1 MEIKEKYAKEGLI
14 YNRLDTY
21 LQIPQILF
29 CYEELNAVDIMV
41 YSVIYQFCKHYSAN
55 ESVAGQSC
63 SINNEMLS
71 DRANCGLTALKD
83 SLKKLSELK
92 IIEIKKSGSKY
103 RSITLNVD
111 YLNKKYNTKK
121 SKEELEA
128 CLPKVVESYQEYKEK
143 LISQSVVP
151 YIKVPDS
158 MRIYKGITLF
168 DEILYGLLYQHMN
181 MLKGKIGNVSILS
194 IQGKY
199 SVSKITEKLNCSKST
214 VYISLKKMSDMG
226 VIQFEKNSVITLKR
240 DFFNSQPEWDSLLD
254 LKDNNADTDTNV
266 NNASLEKS
274 NGHQNKEENVDEI
287 IESFEFDNEQF
298 FRL

>member
-71 DRANCGLTALKD
+71 DRANCSLATLKN

-92 IIEIKKSGSKY
+92 IIDIKKSGSKY

-128 CLPKVVESYQEYKEK
+128 CLPKAMESYQEYKEK
-143 LISQSVVP
+143 LISQSVIP

-158 MRIYKGITLF
+158 MRIYKDITLF

-181 MLKGKIGNVSILS
+181 MLKGKIGSTSILGM
-194 IQGKY
+194 QGKY
-199 SVSKITEKLNCSKST
+199 RASKIAEKLNCSKST

-226 VIQFEKNSVITLKR
+226 IIQFEKNSIITLKR

-254 LKDNNADTDTNV
+254 LKDNNTDTNI
-266 NNASLEKS
+266 NANL
-274 NGHQNKEENVDEI
+274 KEESSYKTQEEDLDEI
-287 IESFEFDNEQF
+287 IESFEFKNWQ
-298 FRL
+298 

>member
-1 MEIKEKYAKEGLI
+1 MEIKEKYTKEGLV

-71 DRANCGLTALKD
+71 DRANCSLATLKN
-83 SLKKLSELK
+83 SLK
-92 IIEIKKSGSKY
+92 IIDIKKSGSKY

-111 YLNKKYNTKK
+111 YLNKKYNIKK

-128 CLPKVVESYQEYKEK
+128 CLPKAMESYQEYKEK
-143 LISQSVVP
+143 LISQSVTP

-158 MRIYKGITLF
+158 MRIYKDITLF

-181 MLKGKIGNVSILS
+181 MLKGKIGSTSILGM
-194 IQGKY
+194 QGKY
-199 SVSKITEKLNCSKST
+199 RTSKIAERLNCSKPT
-214 VYISLKKMSDMG
+214 VSASLKKMSKMG
-226 VIQFEKNSVITLKR
+226 IIQLEEDSIIILKR
-240 DFFNSQPEWDSLLD
+240 DFFASQPEE
-254 LKDNNADTDTNV
+254 DNIFKLEDNSV
-266 NNASLEKS
+266 NIST
-274 NGHQNKEENVDEI
+274 QEENSYKSWEKELEEI
-287 IESFEFDNEQF
+287 AESFGII
-298 FRL
+298 

>member
-1 MEIKEKYAKEGLI
+1 M
-14 YNRLDTY
+14 
-21 LQIPQILF
+21 
-29 CYEELNAVDIMV
+29 
-41 YSVIYQFCKHYSAN
+41 
-55 ESVAGQSC
+55 
-63 SINNEMLS
+63 
-71 DRANCGLTALKD
+71 
-83 SLKKLSELK
+83 
-92 IIEIKKSGSKY
+92 
-103 RSITLNVD
+103 
-111 YLNKKYNTKK
+111 
-121 SKEELEA
+121 
-128 CLPKVVESYQEYKEK
+128 ESYQEYKEK

-254 LKDNNADTDTNV
+254 LKDNNADTDTTNTNI
-266 NNASLEKS
+266 NNTSLEKS
-274 NGHQNKEENVDEI
+274 NSHQNKEENVDEI
-287 IESFEFDNEQF
+287 VESFELENWW
-298 FRL
+298 